1 MEIEKV
7 AWGGLKS
14 VVVHDLPAGQSP
26 RLAVV
31 LSHGYGASGTDLVG
45 LAQPL
50 LAEQEIAERVVF
62 IFPAARM
69 DMAEQGMPG
78 ARAWWPVDLDRLIN
92 RATPEFLANF
102 VRKSPEGL
110 KESRAMLMLLIE
122 EASRHYGLSIDRFVL
137 GGFSQGAMLATDVSL
152 RLPQAPAGLCIFSG
166 GLINEIEWRKLAADR
181 GALTVLQS
189 HGRHDSILPL
199 PMAAALRDV
208 LMEAGA
214 DVDFLLFNGDHE
226 IPLAVIERM
235 AKLLMRVATGQKG

>member
-7 AWGGLKS
+7 AWGGLRS

-31 LSHGYGASGTDLVG
+31 LCHGYGASGTDLVG

-50 LAEQEIAERVVF
+50 LAQREIAERVVF

-92 RATPEFLANF
+92 RATPEFLESF

-110 KESRAMLMLLIE
+110 EESRAMLMLLIE
-122 EASRHYGLSIDRFVL
+122 EARRHYGLSADRLVL

-152 RLPQAPAGLCIFSG
+152 RLPQAPGGLCILSG
-166 GLINEIEWRKLAADR
+166 GLINEIEWRKLATSR
-181 GALTVLQS
+181 GPLMVLQS

-199 PMAAALRDV
+199 PLATALRDL

-214 DVDFLLFNGDHE
+214 NVDFLLFKGDHE
-226 IPLAVIERM
+226 IPLGVVERM
-235 AKLLMRVATGQKG
+235 ATLLKGAIE